1 MRRWIFPLSGYGD
14 DRCGGGSRKSGGA
27 AAATSTTYAA
37 RAFRRT
43 DRVAAGAGT
52 ARVCVNA
59 GVILVALAE
68 GIHAAHRAA
77 AWSPGVR
84 DDVGR
89 RAH

>member
-1 MRRWIFPLSGYGD
+1 MRRWIVLLFDYE
-14 DRCGGGSRKSGGA
+14 DRCGGGGRNSGSA

-37 RAFRRT
+37 RAIRGT

-52 ARVCVNA
+52 TNVRVSA

-84 DDVGR
+84 EGVGR